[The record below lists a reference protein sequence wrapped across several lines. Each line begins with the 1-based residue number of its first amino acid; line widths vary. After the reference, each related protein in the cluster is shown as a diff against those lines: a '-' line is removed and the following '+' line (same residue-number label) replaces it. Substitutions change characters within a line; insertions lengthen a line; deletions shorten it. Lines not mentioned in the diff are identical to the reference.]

1 MILGVLDYNICNIAN
16 ALRALEYIA
25 TPKYKIKRVTT
36 IEDIGQCDKLI
47 IPGVGAFKSAMDNF
61 VANGLDHAIIE
72 FASSGKYLLGICL
85 GMQLLFDRSYEFGI
99 HNGLGLIEGDIV
111 HFGNSAS
118 NNVASSLGDI
128 SNISLYN
135 SANVFVSTN
144 VKIDSSD
151 MKSNEYLCQDSS
163 VGLGKYLGE
172 KIPHIGW
179 NQNFI
184 TKQHR
189 LLYGLDDGFY
199 LYFVHSYCASCE
211 IKYIIARCEYICSF
225 PSVVCKDN
233 ILGVQPHPE
242 RSHKDGLKIL
252 SNFLLL

>member
-1 MILGVLDYNICNIAN
+1 MILGVLDYNVCNIAN

-25 TPKYKIKRVTT
+25 TPEYRIKRVTT
-36 IEDIGQCDKLI
+36 IEDIRQCDKLI
-47 IPGVGAFKSAMDNF
+47 VPGVGAFKSAMDNF
-61 VANGLDHAIIE
+61 ISNGLDRAIVE

-111 HFGNSAS
+111 HFSNSIS
-118 NNVASSLGDI
+118 NNVASNLCDI
-128 SNISLYN
+128 SNISSYN
-135 SANVFVSTN
+135 SSDAFVSTN
-144 VKIDSSD
+144 VKDSSD
-151 MKSNEYLCQDSS
+151 IRSNEYLCQDIPVDSS
-163 VGLGKYLGE
+163 KYLGK

-189 LLYGLDDGFY
+189 LLDGLDNGFY
-199 LYFVHSYCASCE
+199 LYFVHSYCASCDS
-211 IKYIIARCEYICSF
+211 KYIIARCEYICSF
-225 PSVVCKDN
+225 PSIVCKDN
-233 ILGVQPHPE
+233 VLGIQPHPE